1 MKNLLFVAVA
11 LSVFTV
17 TPITTKAQPK
27 LKFIAAV
34 NLLPEDSSNIST
46 NYIAPKTAKKVTKV
60 AITTKNNI
68 PVETELCTSIQF
80 KYAQILNRDVEFVNN
95 LNLYNFI
102 DDWWATRYRYGGT
115 TRRGIDC
122 SSYTGKLL
130 NEVYGLNVPRTAR
143 EQYRVSAR
151 VNRMDLQEGDLV
163 FFNTRGGVSHVG
175 IYLGDGFFTHSSS
188 SKGVTINNLDESY
201 YSKKYIGAGRVV
213 SYIQEYVEEPEQEII
228 TE

>member
-1 MKNLLFVAVA
+1 M
-11 LSVFTV
+11 
-17 TPITTKAQPK
+17 
-27 LKFIAAV
+27 
-34 NLLPEDSSNIST
+34 
-46 NYIAPKTAKKVTKV
+46 
-60 AITTKNNI
+60 
-68 PVETELCTSIQF
+68 
-80 KYAQILNRDVEFVNN
+80 
-95 LNLYNFI
+95 
-102 DDWWATRYRYGGT
+102 
-115 TRRGIDC
+115 
-122 SSYTGKLL
+122 